1 MTPQL
6 EKVFFN
12 YILKNKKF
20 FDIVKPYFFRN
31 SEIQFVY
38 GVIRAYITK
47 APDTQIPTP
56 RQILDMVSLE
66 DKDRV
71 ITKEILKSILQV
83 DLKEYD
89 EKNFI
94 EPKFNAW
101 VLSNRLKTGTVDIID
116 ETRNLDTVSDFHAAI
131 EAANKIRGIVDEMS
145 SLNFVQDEDLGSDFD
160 DPESHVQDTSKFKI
174 KSGFETLDHMLGGGW
189 DVQTLNCIMAETNNG
204 KCTFSD
210 TEITIRD
217 IKSGNKK
224 SDSINRIFEIIEADS
239 LLEGKY
245 DSPLY
250 DKFIEAYYVND
261 LQVLTPNGWVDIEG
275 IGKTIE
281 FEEWR
286 IFSSGGKE
294 LICADKHLLYR
305 CDNIDFSN
313 RKCDLTEIYCENL
326 QLGDLIMTKDGP
338 EMIMEFELTGE
349 KSHMYDLQLSEG
361 SNKQYY
367 TNDILSHNSLWM
379 QNFAVMSANN
389 GYNVLYITLEMS
401 ERKVTKRLGAMR
413 LKIPINDYD
422 KMSKDVDF
430 IKKRI
435 KSLSSSEGGDI
446 FDKKVGKI
454 ISRFWAAGT
463 ATVVDFDN
471 YIQKLKEKKDIKIDL
486 IIVDYITL
494 VAAPK
499 GLGVDNL
506 YTKGK
511 HLAEGLRALG
521 AKYKC
526 PVITGVQ
533 VAKDAWNSSDITL
546 ESVPESKAIA
556 ETADTFFAIIR
567 TEEMKRQNLYRFK
580 LLKQRDG
587 DFLKSQIR
595 ISLNPTYL
603 TLENDQFIDQ

>member
-6 EKVFFN
+6 EKVFLN
-12 YILKNKKF
+12 YILKYKKF
-20 FDIVKPYFFRN
+20 FDLVKPYFFRN

-38 GVIRAYITK
+38 GVIRNYMLK
-47 APDTQIPTP
+47 SSDTAVPSP

-66 DKDRV
+66 DKDGV

-94 EPKFNAW
+94 EPRFNAW
-101 VLSNRLKTGTVDIID
+101 VLSNRIKTGTVDIID
-116 ETRNLDTVSDFHAAI
+116 ETRNLDTVSDFDTAI
-131 EAANKIRGIVDEMS
+131 ESANKIKLIVDEMS
-145 SLNFVQDEDLGSDFD
+145 SLNFVQDEDMGADFD
-160 DPESHVQDTSKFKI
+160 DPEQHVQDSSKFKI

-189 DVQTLNCIMAETNNG
+189 DIQTLNCVMAETNNG
-204 KCTFSD
+204 K
-210 TEITIRD
+210 
-217 IKSGNKK
+217 
-224 SDSINRIFEIIEADS
+224 
-239 LLEGKY
+239 
-245 DSPLY
+245 
-250 DKFIEAYYVND
+250 
-261 LQVLTPNGWVDIEG
+261 
-275 IGKTIE
+275 
-281 FEEWR
+281 
-286 IFSSGGKE
+286 
-294 LICADKHLLYR
+294 
-305 CDNIDFSN
+305 
-313 RKCDLTEIYCENL
+313 
-326 QLGDLIMTKDGP
+326 
-338 EMIMEFELTGE
+338 
-349 KSHMYDLQLSEG
+349 
-361 SNKQYY
+361 
-367 TNDILSHNSLWM
+367 SLWM
-379 QNFAVMSANN
+379 QNFAVKSADA

-401 ERKVTKRLGAMR
+401 ERKVMKRLGAMR

-422 KMSKDVDF
+422 NVSKDTDF

-435 KSLSSSEGGDI
+435 KALSHSDGGDI
-446 FDKKVGKI
+446 FEKKVGKI

-463 ATVVDFDN
+463 ATVSDFDN

-499 GLGVDNL
+499 GLGADNL

-567 TEEMKRQNLYRFK
+567 TEDMKRQNLYRFK

-595 ISLNPTYL
+595 LSLNSTYL